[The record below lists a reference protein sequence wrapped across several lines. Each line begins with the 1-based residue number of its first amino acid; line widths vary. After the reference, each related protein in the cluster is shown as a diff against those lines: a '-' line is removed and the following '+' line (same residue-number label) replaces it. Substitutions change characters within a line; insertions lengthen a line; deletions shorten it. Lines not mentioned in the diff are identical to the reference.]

1 MNPLKSQISNLKCQI
16 VLLAL
21 FASPA
26 LAQPQQPTTSQSAI
40 FATEPQTAP
49 TAAPAAPAMPQGPT
63 RYAQR
68 DFTIKF
74 GGRFKVRS
82 DDAETIISR
91 EAKRL
96 APEVLGIPFDDVPAP
111 SNGLFGG
118 GGGMNG
124 GGWMQVRLV
133 IEEDRLQKFQI
144 FVDLS
149 NRPSAKLAAGPFLD
163 RLMEAIENALRADI
177 SRQRSDAIE
186 PLQRDVAETK
196 TRVANAEGQA
206 SQLRATLRDLAGRA
220 DISSNTITG
229 TLGKLEE
236 ERQKL
241 ELDTL
246 GKTARREAL
255 EKEIAEQSDRAEKKA
270 LDDPIAAELA
280 KAVAVRE
287 DKVKFVTQQVE
298 KGVATMAEQ
307 RDAVAAAAEAR
318 AKLLE
323 RKREA
328 MAEAGGGMLDA
339 MNKELLVLAIDLKE
353 LNARL
358 DFVKKQLP
366 GLRDAMDQLDALQ
379 RAEGELQS
387 ARNESEET
395 AHKLRELSRELDAG
409 RPVTVD
415 ITNSVDLAKL
425 PPPPTTEPQGH

>member
-1 MNPLKSQISNLKCQI
+1 MNPLKSQISNLRWQI
-16 VLLAL
+16 ALLAL

-26 LAQPQQPTTSQSAI
+26 LAQPRQPTTSESSI
-40 FATEPQTAP
+40 FATEAP
-49 TAAPAAPAMPQGPT
+49 TAPPPAPAIPQGPT
-63 RYAQR
+63 RFAQR

-82 DDAETIISR
+82 DDVQTIISR

-96 APEVLGIPFDDVPAP
+96 APEVLGIPADDVPAP

-118 GGGMNG
+118 GGGGGMNG
-124 GGWMQVRLV
+124 GGSIQVLLLS
-133 IEEDRLQKFQI
+133 EEDRLQKFQI
-144 FVDLS
+144 FVDVS

-241 ELDTL
+241 ELDML
-246 GKTARREAL
+246 GKGARREAL
-255 EKEIAEQSDRAEKKA
+255 EKAIAEQSDRAEKKA

-415 ITNSVDLAKL
+415 ITNSVNLAKL
-425 PPPPTTEPQGH
+425 PPPTTEPQGH